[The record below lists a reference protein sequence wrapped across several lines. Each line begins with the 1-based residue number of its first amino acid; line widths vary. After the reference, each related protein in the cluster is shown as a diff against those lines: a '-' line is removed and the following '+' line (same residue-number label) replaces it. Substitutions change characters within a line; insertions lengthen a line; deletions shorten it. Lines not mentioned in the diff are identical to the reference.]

1 MAKCLVTGSSGFIG
15 RHLTKK
21 LLQENK
27 KVINISRKNKFN
39 SETILLDL
47 EQDDYSKIN
56 FTEVQIVYH
65 LAGVAHDLLSDKNN
79 YIELNINAT
88 LKLAKIA
95 AKSGVSRFVYLS
107 SVKAEDKSNNNSD
120 CNHFNMSTFSDIY
133 GQTKRQAEKLLLK
146 LGTESS
152 MDVTIVR
159 PSLVYGPCMK
169 GNLRDMYLA
178 IEKGWFPPLPK
189 LNNRR
194 SLVHIDDLVRAIIFI
209 ASDHR
214 TKGEIYVVSDGLPHS
229 SREIYEAMCF
239 VLNKPIP
246 SWGIPKLFFQL
257 VSLISPNMQKKI
269 KKLFGNEYYSS
280 DKLFSI
286 GFEPKRVLKEMNET
300 FF

>member
-21 LLQENK
+21 LLLENN
-27 KVINISRKNKFN
+27 KVINVSRKNKFN

-47 EQDDYSKIN
+47 ELGDYSKIN
-56 FTEVQIVYH
+56 FTDVQIVYH
-65 LAGVAHDLLSDKNN
+65 LAGVAHDLFSDKNK
-79 YIELNINAT
+79 YIELNIHAT

-95 AKSGVSRFVYLS
+95 AKSGVSRFVYVS
-107 SVKAEDKSNNNSD
+107 SVKAEDKSNNNSGY
-120 CNHFNMSTFSDIY
+120 NHLNMNTFSGLY

-146 LGTESS
+146 LAAESS
-152 MDVTIVR
+152 MDVSIVR
-159 PSLVYGPCMK
+159 PSLVYGPHMK

-189 LNNRR
+189 VNNRR

-209 ASDHR
+209 ASDQR

-246 SWGIPKLFFQL
+246 SWGIPKLFFQF

-269 KKLFGNEYYSS
+269 NKLFGNEYYSS

-286 GFEPKRVLKEMNET
+286 GFEPKRGLKEMNET